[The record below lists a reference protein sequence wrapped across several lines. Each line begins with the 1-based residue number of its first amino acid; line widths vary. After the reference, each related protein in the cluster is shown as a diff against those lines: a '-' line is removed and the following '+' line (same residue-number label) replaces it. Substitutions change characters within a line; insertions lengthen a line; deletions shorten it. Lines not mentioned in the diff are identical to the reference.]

1 MRYQPAS
8 NEYKLIGAGPGKR
21 TPRSEGDKLKNDM
34 GRSLFLALILAA
46 LSLNAQPTPLRGAAE
61 LQELLDQLNTVG
73 SLLMLGAHPDDE
85 NTTVISY
92 FARGRHIRTA
102 YFSATRGEG
111 GQNLIGTEQGPLMG
125 MIRTQE
131 LLEARRIDGG
141 EQFFSSAIDFGYS
154 KAPEEALAKWGHER
168 LLRDMVRTIRQF
180 RPDVILS
187 RFPPKPGSGGHGQH
201 TAVGWTG
208 PEAYEA
214 AADPNKFPELGL
226 PAWKAH
232 RFYYNTPTFNRRM
245 ESDEAQRADRLR
257 LELGDYD
264 PVLGKSYAEI
274 AGESRSQHRS
284 QGMGAG
290 QRKGSVPA
298 FFSFVAGE
306 RTENDLFDG
315 IDTTW
320 NRVEGGK
327 RIGELLAKALAEY
340 DSAQPD
346 AILPHLLQ
354 AYSELSTLNE
364 PELDYKR
371 NQLVRA
377 IEVASGIWVDAS
389 ADRWNLVPGR
399 AAAITVS
406 ALRRTPPAWQ
416 WKSAS
421 IAGAGSAEISVAA
434 DLASNQVVEQT
445 VDVTPAGSAPYSQPP
460 WMRAKTSGDYYE
472 NSSGSPEAS
481 EALTA
486 TFVFETPEGVDV
498 TITKP
503 VRYRWVDRSYGERER
518 RLQIV
523 PAVAVSFTRENQIFT
538 TSEVATVPVRLYSN
552 EAIPSAHVKLNAP
565 AGWSASPTSIEVKFA
580 GAGQEKTVEF
590 ELTPPAN
597 ASGGTLQ
604 ASATVGAKT
613 ISVGMQTIEYDHIAT
628 QMVYPPSEMR
638 VERIDV
644 RMLSKSIGYVMG
656 AGDKVPAAL
665 EQLGANVTLLSDV
678 DLASGDLSQY
688 AALVC
693 GVRAL
698 NTRPDL
704 MAAKERVLAFV
715 EAGGTLIVQ
724 YNTLPFGRGRPR
736 PAGPSLA
743 PYPLTPSR
751 ARVTDERAEVTF
763 LTPDHPL
770 LQAPNKI
777 TAKDFEGWVQE
788 RGLYYMSEWDER
800 YEPIL
805 AAGDPGEE
813 AQRGGMLYAQYGK
826 GVYIFTGHSW
836 FRQLPAGV
844 PGAYRLF
851 ANLVSA
857 GKLR

>member
-1 MRYQPAS
+1 MLRA
-8 NEYKLIGAGPGKR
+8 
-21 TPRSEGDKLKNDM
+21 
-34 GRSLFLALILAA
+34 LFLALILAA
-46 LSLNAQPTPLRGAAE
+46 SSLNAQPTPLKGAAE
-61 LQELLDQLNTVG
+61 LHELLDQLNTVG

-141 EQFFSSAIDFGYS
+141 EQFFSSAIDFGFS

-168 LLRDMVRTIRQF
+168 LLRDMVRTIREF

-187 RFPPKPGSGGHGQH
+187 RFPPKPGGGGHGQH

-226 PAWKAH
+226 PVWKAH

-245 ESDEAQRADRLR
+245 EDDEAQRADRLR
-257 LELGDYD
+257 LELGEYD

-274 AGESRSQHRS
+274 AGKSRSQHRS

-298 FFSFVAGE
+298 FFSYVAGE

-315 IDTTW
+315 IDTSW

-327 RIGELLAKALAEY
+327 RIGELLAKALADYEF
-340 DSAQPD
+340 AQPD

-354 AYSELSTLNE
+354 AYRALASLEK
-364 PELDYKR
+364 PELAYKQK
-371 NQLVRA
+371 QLARA

-389 ADRWNLVPGR
+389 ADRWNLVPGKPT
-399 AAAITVS
+399 TVTLS
-406 ALRRTPPAWQ
+406 ALRRTSPAWT
-416 WKSAS
+416 WKTAS
-421 IAGAGSAEISVAA
+421 IAGAGEAAITAAA
-434 DLASNQVVEQT
+434 DLPSNQVVEHT
-445 VDVTPAGSAPYSQPP
+445 VDVTPAGNAAYSQPP

-472 NSSGSPEAS
+472 NSDGSPEAP

-498 TITKP
+498 TIKKP

-523 PAVAVSFTRENQIFT
+523 PAVAVGFTRENQIFT
-538 TSEVATVPVRLYSN
+538 TSDVATVPVRLYSN
-552 EAIPSAHVKLNAP
+552 DAIPSARVELTAP
-565 AGWSASPTSIEVKFA
+565 QGWSVSPKSIAVEFA
-580 GAGQEKTVEF
+580 RAGQEKTVEF

-597 ASGGTLQ
+597 ASGGVLQ
-604 ASATVGAKT
+604 ASATVGDKT
-613 ISVGMQTIEYDHIAT
+613 ITVGMQTIEYDHIAT
-628 QMVYPPSEMR
+628 QMVYPPAEMR

-644 RMLSKSIGYVMG
+644 KMLSKSIGYVMG

-665 EQLGANVTLLSDV
+665 EQLGAKVTLLSDV

-688 AALVC
+688 DAIVC

-698 NTRPDL
+698 NTRADL
-704 MAAKERVLAFV
+704 MAARERVLAFV

-724 YNTLPFGRGRPR
+724 YNTLPFGRGRAR

-751 ARVTDERAEVTF
+751 ERVTDELAEVTF
-763 LTPDHPL
+763 VAPDHLL

-788 RGLYYMSEWDER
+788 RGLYYMSEWDEH

-805 AAGDPGEE
+805 ASSDPGEE
-813 AQRGGMLYAQYGK
+813 TQRGGMLYARYGK

-851 ANLVSA
+851 ANLVSV